1 MPACNNKGF
10 TLMEL
15 VVVLIVLGLM
25 TSFAVPYMSNG
36 VRAYNDTAAALQ
48 TVSKLRYASE
58 RIARELREINSVGGN
73 FSITTPVT
81 TTGNNITFTKWDG
94 VQFVQVTISD
104 TAPTLSLAYDTLAS
118 GANFTLSDEVT
129 SISFNYFQN
138 DGVTQATGINNVA
151 YIEFELILNNGNSYS
166 QRTRVALR
174 NRS

>member
-1 MPACNNKGF
+1 MPARNNKGF

-48 TVSKLRYASE
+48 TTSKLRYASE
-58 RIARELREINSVGGN
+58 RIARELREVNNVGGN
-73 FSITTPVT
+73 FAIATPVT
-81 TTGNNITFTKWDG
+81 TTGNSISFTKWDG
-94 VQFVQVTISD
+94 AQFIQVTISD

-118 GANFTLSDEVT
+118 GANFTLSDELT
-129 SISFNYFQN
+129 SITFDYFQS

-151 YIEFELILNNGNSYS
+151 FIEFELILNNGNSYS
-166 QRTRVALR
+166 QRSRVALR
-174 NRS
+174 NRP